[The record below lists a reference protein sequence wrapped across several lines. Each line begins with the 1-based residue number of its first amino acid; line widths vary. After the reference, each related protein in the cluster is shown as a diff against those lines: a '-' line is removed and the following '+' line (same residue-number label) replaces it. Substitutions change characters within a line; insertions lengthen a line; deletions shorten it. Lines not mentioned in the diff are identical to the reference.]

1 MLVVS
6 NLTSKINPNFTL
18 GPISFSAQ
26 PNQIVTILGENGSG
40 KTSFLRSLLGETPT
54 TGTATLGNLDLLQT
68 KPAER
73 AKVVALVPQ
82 IEQVPFH
89 FTVKETVLMGCLPH
103 STHREESNADHSR
116 ANDALETLNITHLQS
131 RFIHELSG
139 GERQKTLIARAIAQN
154 PTLLILDEPTAH
166 VDLKTRVNLL
176 ETLQTIRQN
185 RIIIL
190 TTHDISFG
198 TQVADTVIAFKNG
211 EQALTQ
217 TQTTLDAQI
226 LSNLFSVEIEIAT
239 NKMTGRTYA
248 RPVS

>member
-1 MLVVS
+1 MLNVR
-6 NLTSKINPNFTL
+6 NLTAEINPYFTL

-54 TGTATLGNLDLLQT
+54 SGTATLGNLDLLQT
-68 KPAER
+68 TPGER

-89 FTVKETVLMGCLPH
+89 FTVKETVLMGCRPH
-103 STHREESNADHSR
+103 STHREESPADHSR
-116 ANDALETLNITHLQS
+116 AGVALETLQISHLQS

-154 PTLLILDEPTAH
+154 PTLLLLDEPTAH
-166 VDLKTRVNLL
+166 VDLKTRQNLL
-176 ETLQTIRQN
+176 ETLQTISQN

-190 TTHDISFG
+190 TTHDIAFG
-198 TQVADTVIAFKNG
+198 TQIADSVIALKNG
-211 EQALTQ
+211 NQALMQ
-217 TQTTLDAQI
+217 TQTTLDAES
-226 LSNLFSVEIEIAT
+226 LSKLFSVEIEIT
-239 NKMTGRTYA
+239 KNKMTGRTYA
-248 RPVS
+248 RPVN